1 MPPII
6 RPLPPDAPA
15 LTNTQQTELIAHLIA
30 SGSMQKA
37 ADSIGVPIAS
47 VRLALSADPALW
59 GAAESAIR
67 SCRVAI
73 LEDEAMRRAVDGVE
87 EPVYQAGQL
96 VGTKRVYSDSLLKL
110 MLQAA
115 DPARYGDSKR
125 VDITSSDGSL
135 ALLDDSTRAARI
147 AQLLA
152 AASERSGKL
161 PAPAPRPADLVIDV
175 IPEPVKP
182 PERMAAQLAKAVKGG
197 KVRTG

>member
-15 LTNTQQTELIAHLIA
+15 LTQQQQTDFVAHLIS

-37 ADSIGVPIAS
+37 ADSIGVSIAS

-87 EPVYQAGQL
+87 EPVFQGGQL

-115 DPARYGDSKR
+115 DPARYGDSRR

-175 IPEPVKP
+175 IPEPVKS
-182 PERMAAQLAKAVKGG
+182 PERMAAQLAKAAKGG
-197 KVRTG
+197 KARTG

>member
-1 MPPII
+1 
-6 RPLPPDAPA
+6 
-15 LTNTQQTELIAHLIA
+15 
-30 SGSMQKA
+30 MQKA
-37 ADSIGVPIAS
+37 ADSIGVPIS
-47 VRLALSADPALW
+47 RVRLALSADPTLW

-175 IPEPVKP
+175 IPEPVKS
-182 PERMAAQLAKAVKGG
+182 PERMAAQLAKATRAG
-197 KVRTG
+197 KVQRG